1 MTIAEICQLS
11 DEVRTEEILD
21 QEPVRGLQHY
31 KSRTPQSRFFASSG
45 SHVGLRGRYWW
56 ASESANDRCTAH
68 GGLSLAE
75 ALVPILS
82 IMEPDC

>member
-11 DEVRTEEILD
+11 DEIRTEEILN

-31 KSRTPQSRFFASSG
+31 KSRTPESRFFAAFG

-56 ASESANDRCTAH
+56 ASESANDQCTAH

-75 ALVPILS
+75 ALVPILN
-82 IMEPDC
+82 ITRDR

>member
-11 DEVRTEEILD
+11 DEVRTEEILN
-21 QEPVRGLQHY
+21 QEAVRGLQHY
-31 KSRTPQSRFFASSG
+31 KSRPPESRICAFSG

-56 ASESANDRCTAH
+56 ASESPNDRCTAH

-75 ALVPILS
+75 VLVPILS
-82 IMEPDC
+82 LYRDR